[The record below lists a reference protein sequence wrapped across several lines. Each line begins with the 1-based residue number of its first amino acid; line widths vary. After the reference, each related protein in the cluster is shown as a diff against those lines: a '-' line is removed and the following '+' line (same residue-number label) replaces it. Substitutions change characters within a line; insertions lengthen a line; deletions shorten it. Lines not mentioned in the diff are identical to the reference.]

1 MDVGATLQ
9 SARERSGLSLE
20 DVARRTKIS
29 VRVLRAIED
38 NAFDAVPGGIFTR
51 GYLRAYAREV
61 GLDPAATVEQFLAR
75 FDTVGSPVEPSSR
88 SRTEDDPGDDPPVVT
103 GYAAYESGSEAG
115 KAIAIAVASLGFLAY
130 LSVGGPPDHVETPID
145 EGVVAIAAAPATAT
159 APAVMLAS
167 DPAQPVATAGEI
179 LDLEMR
185 ATGPCWVEATADG
198 SRRVYRLMQAGDRE
212 TFAVQ
217 DTLVLRVGNPGAFA
231 FSVNGRPAHLPGR
244 PGQPI
249 AIRIGLE
256 NFTDFLTAM

>member
-61 GLDPAATVEQFLAR
+61 GLDPADTVEQFLGG
-75 FDTVGSPVEPSSR
+75 FDTVEGAVEPSSR
-88 SRTEDDPGDDPPVVT
+88 SRTEADPLDDPPVVS

-115 KAIAIAVASLGFLAY
+115 KAIAIALASLGFLAY
-130 LSVGGPPDHVETPID
+130 LSLDGPPDHVDTPTD
-145 EGVVAIAAAPATAT
+145 DGVVAAAAPGSET

-167 DPAQPVATAGEI
+167 DSAQPVATAGEI
-179 LDLEMR
+179 LNVDVR

-198 SRRVYRLMQAGDRE
+198 SRRVYRLMQAGERE

-231 FSVNGRPAHLPGR
+231 FWVNGRPADLPGR
-244 PGQPI
+244 PGQPVT
-249 AIRIGLE
+249 IRIGPE
-256 NFTDFLTAM
+256 NFTDFLTAT

>member
-20 DVARRTKIS
+20 DVARRTKVS
-29 VRVLRAIED
+29 VRVLRAIEA
-38 NAFDAVPGGIFTR
+38 NAFDTVPGGIFTR

-61 GLDPAATVEQFLAR
+61 GLDPGDTVAQFLGG
-75 FDTVGSPVEPSSR
+75 FDSVDSLVEPSSR
-88 SRTEDDPGDDPPVVT
+88 SRTEADPLDDAPVVT

-115 KAIAIAVASLGFLAY
+115 KAIAIALASLGFLAY
-130 LSVGGPPDHVETPID
+130 LSLSGPPDHVETPTD
-145 EGVVAIAAAPATAT
+145 DGVAALPAAPATET
-159 APAVMLAS
+159 ASAVMLAS
-167 DPAQPVATAGEI
+167 DSAQPVATAGEI
-179 LDLEMR
+179 LDVEVR

-231 FSVNGRPAHLPGR
+231 FSVNGRPADLPGR
-244 PGQPI
+244 PGQPVT
-249 AIRIGLE
+249 IRIGPE
-256 NFTDFLTAM
+256 NFTDFLTAT